1 MNITM
6 NKTIHKI
13 TLFGCVGFATAL
25 PVFGEPHSLLELP
38 PQRSTEKAFKKY
50 SRPLEEVDKDRLQ
63 ELRKLGYD
71 GKFRVISFDTICE
84 GLKKSEKDFEEIVNN
99 HGTILNNYIQ
109 SRPLPFC
116 FCDFDGKVYDV
127 ALPFE
132 VVKNQKAALLA
143 CLTGF
148 EWTKKQKQL
157 LALYAF
163 LTKGRSSLKLMS
175 GFNGG
180 YTYITMKG
188 DVARYVIYVSNAL
201 FQVPSMVTGILTH
214 EMKHALYYELGLSA
228 DPALCSYSTK
238 FIRDVYQLPQGFSSG
253 AVAERTVKAIYNQ
266 CPGIAHDWHSIE
278 EAWNALGFCEID
290 GTVYINEFADC
301 ALPYGDKDSEGVLI
315 KAFEYHQP
323 CFTMLSFVCRDFDR
337 WNAYLNRQFELVSK
351 DWRTGAWKNFDKEDE
366 NNEKGSCYLKA
377 ISVSLN
383 MPPFGENWYQGD
395 KRKGVKDLVC
405 TQKVWLD
412 TYLKL
417 GGSDGMPFENVTSTT
432 APVSE

>member
-1 MNITM
+1 M

-148 EWTKKQKQL
+148 EWTKKQK
-157 LALYAF
+157 
-163 LTKGRSSLKLMS
+163 
-175 GFNGG
+175 
-180 YTYITMKG
+180 
-188 DVARYVIYVSNAL
+188 
-201 FQVPSMVTGILTH
+201 
-214 EMKHALYYELGLSA
+214 
-228 DPALCSYSTK
+228 
-238 FIRDVYQLPQGFSSG
+238 
-253 AVAERTVKAIYNQ
+253 
-266 CPGIAHDWHSIE
+266 
-278 EAWNALGFCEID
+278 
-290 GTVYINEFADC
+290 
-301 ALPYGDKDSEGVLI
+301 
-315 KAFEYHQP
+315 
-323 CFTMLSFVCRDFDR
+323 
-337 WNAYLNRQFELVSK
+337 
-351 DWRTGAWKNFDKEDE
+351 
-366 NNEKGSCYLKA
+366 
-377 ISVSLN
+377 
-383 MPPFGENWYQGD
+383 
-395 KRKGVKDLVC
+395 
-405 TQKVWLD
+405 
-412 TYLKL
+412 
-417 GGSDGMPFENVTSTT
+417 
-432 APVSE
+432 